1 MRKLAFALP
10 LAALLAA
17 PLAHAT
23 DKQEA
28 ANAIVKA
35 VELNNQAHD
44 AGFEW
49 RDTYKN
55 LLGPAKEA
63 YRKGD
68 YDKAQALAETA
79 QAHAKLGLKQSQQ
92 AANAAPRF

>member
-1 MRKLAFALP
+1 MKKVVYALS
-10 LAALLAA
+10 LAALIAA
-17 PLAHAT
+17 PGAQAA

-28 ANAIVKA
+28 ANAILEAVK
-35 VELNNQAHD
+35 LNNEAAA

-49 RDTYKN
+49 RDTYKK

-68 YDKAQALAETA
+68 YDKAKALADTA
-79 QAHAKLGLKQSQQ
+79 RSHAKLGLQQAQQ
-92 AANAAPRF
+92 AANAGPRF